1 MAKSNVIY
9 EYDKIAVDDDRK
21 GNRDN
26 DILYISKKQ
35 FDLLE
40 NFILSNQNDG
50 ENTTEVMRLQ
60 SKNGKKYAVACNY
73 VGVITLADG
82 TTIEILP
89 KIGKTGKSDDDERRV
104 RGLLIKMLRSL
115 RTATYKIN
123 QSANIDV
130 TRLPLFEV
138 FIRMFIDEVYAIVR
152 RGVRCG
158 YETVSE
164 NSRFYKG
171 KMLFNEQI
179 KHNLVH
185 KERFFVAYDEFN
197 ANRAE
202 NKLIKSTL
210 RYLQQRSYSFANQS
224 DLRALLSVFDEVSPS
239 TDYDGDLRRSC
250 RERGTEYYAEAIK
263 WCGVFLA
270 GKSFSMFAGGQY
282 AKALLFPME
291 KLFESYV
298 ARELSKALGGEYSVT
313 TQEQSLWL
321 FESPAKF
328 RLRPDIVV
336 RGDGKTF
343 ILDTKW
349 KLLSADSS
357 KNYGISQGDMY
368 QMYAYHKKYQAKK
381 KAENIAGCFLL
392 YPSIGTHIDIKPFF
406 ADNNGVN
413 VNIFFVDLLG
423 NKDSVTQSIT
433 QCMIN
438 LREKLIK
445 LSAAKATSATL

>member
-1 MAKSNVIY
+1 MAKAKVIY
-9 EYDKIAVDDDRK
+9 EYDKIAAGEGK
-21 GNRDN
+21 GTDGV
-26 DILYISKKQ
+26 LYISKKQ

-40 NFILSNQNDG
+40 NFILSNKNDG
-50 ENTTEVMRLQ
+50 ENTTEFMRLQ

-89 KIGKTGKSDDDERRV
+89 KIGKGSYQEREV

-115 RTATYKIN
+115 RTAPYKVN

-164 NSRFYKG
+164 NQRFYKG

-179 KHNLVH
+179 KHNVVH

-197 ANRAE
+197 ANRTE

-210 RYLQQRSYSFANQS
+210 KYLQQRSYSFANQS

-239 TDYDGDLRRSC
+239 TDYDGDLCRSC

-282 AKALLFPME
+282 ARALLFPME

-298 ARELSKALGGEYSVT
+298 ARELSKELGGEYSVT

-336 RGDGKTF
+336 RGGGKTF

-349 KLLSADSS
+349 KLLSADSTQ
-357 KNYGISQGDMY
+357 NYGISQGDMY
-368 QMYAYHKKYQAKK
+368 QMYAYHKKYQAKE
-381 KAENIAGCFLL
+381 KAENVAGCFLL
-392 YPSIGTHIDIKPFF
+392 YPSIGTQIDIKPFL
-406 ADNNGVN
+406 ADNGVN
-413 VNIFFVDLLG
+413 VNIFFVELLKIKESIECVGRKFNERRTQTG
-423 NKDSVTQSIT
+423 N
-433 QCMIN
+433 
-438 LREKLIK
+438 
-445 LSAAKATSATL
+445 

>member
-1 MAKSNVIY
+1 MSRSKVIY
-9 EYDKIAVDDDRK
+9 EYDKITADDHKRGKDK
-21 GNRDN
+21 GV
-26 DILYISKKQ
+26 LYISQKQ
-35 FDLLE
+35 FNLLE
-40 NFILSNQNDG
+40 NFILSNKKDG

-60 SKNGKKYAVACNY
+60 SRNGKKYLVACNY

-89 KIGKTGKSDDDERRV
+89 KIGKTGKSEGEESKV

-115 RTATYKIN
+115 RTAPYKIN

-130 TRLPLFEV
+130 ARLPLFEV

-164 NSRFYKG
+164 NQRFYKG
-171 KMLFNEQI
+171 KMLFAEQI
-179 KHNLVH
+179 KYNAVH
-185 KERFFVAYDEFN
+185 KERFFVSYDEFN

-210 RYLQQRSYSFANQS
+210 RYLQQRTYSFANQS

-239 TDYDGDLRRSC
+239 VDYEGDLRRSC

-270 GKSFSMFAGGQY
+270 GKSFSMFAGRQN

-298 ARELSKALGGEYSVT
+298 AKELTKTLGGEYSVT

-321 FESPAKF
+321 FEEPEKF
-328 RLRPDIVV
+328 CLRPDIVV
-336 RGDGKTF
+336 RKGGKTF

-349 KLLSADSS
+349 KLLSSDSG

-368 QMYAYHKKYQAKK
+368 QMYAYHKKYQTKP
-381 KAENIAGCFLL
+381 KAEDVAGCFLL
-392 YPSIGTHIDIKPFF
+392 YPSSGVDIDIPPFF
-406 ADNNGVN
+406 ADNKGVN

-423 NKDSVTQSIT
+423 NSMAKSMDNLKD
-433 QCMIN
+433 
-438 LREKLIK
+438 KLLK
-445 LSAAKATSATL
+445 LTENSATSIIL

>member
-1 MAKSNVIY
+1 M
-9 EYDKIAVDDDRK
+9 
-21 GNRDN
+21 
-26 DILYISKKQ
+26 
-35 FDLLE
+35 E
-40 NFILSNQNDG
+40 NFILSNKNDG

-60 SKNGKKYAVACNY
+60 FKNGKKYAVACNY

-89 KIGKTGKSDDDERRV
+89 KIGKSNHSEKDV

-115 RTATYKIN
+115 RTAPYKIN

-158 YETVSE
+158 YEMVSE
-164 NSRFYKG
+164 NQRFYKG
-171 KMLFNEQI
+171 KMLFHEQI
-179 KHNLVH
+179 KHNVVH

-298 ARELSKALGGEYSVT
+298 AKQLTKVLSGEYSVT

-321 FESPAKF
+321 FEEPAKF

-336 RGDGKTF
+336 RGGGKTY

-357 KNYGISQGDMY
+357 KNYGITQGDMY
-368 QMYAYHKKYQAKK
+368 QMYAYHKKYQAKERGK
-381 KAENIAGCFLL
+381 EVAGCFLL
-392 YPSIGTHIDIKPFF
+392 YPSNGTNMDIIAFSEKAEEEHNIN
-406 ADNNGVN
+406 ADNPLVR
-413 VNIFFVDLLG
+413 VNIFFVDLFKIEKSIKIIERLMI
-423 NKDSVTQSIT
+423 QS
-433 QCMIN
+433 C
-438 LREKLIK
+438 
-445 LSAAKATSATL
+445 

>member
-1 MAKSNVIY
+1 MAKTKVIY
-9 EYDKIAVDDDRK
+9 EYDKIAAGEGRGTDGV
-21 GNRDN
+21 
-26 DILYISKKQ
+26 LYISQKQ

-40 NFILSNQNDG
+40 NFILSNKNDG

-89 KIGKTGKSDDDERRV
+89 KIGKGSYQEREV

-115 RTATYKIN
+115 RTAPYKIN

-164 NSRFYKG
+164 NQRFYKG

-179 KHNLVH
+179 KRNVVH

-239 TDYDGDLRRSC
+239 SDYDGDLRRSC

-298 ARELSKALGGEYSVT
+298 ARELSKVLGGEYSVT

-321 FESPAKF
+321 FESPKKF
-328 RLRPDIVV
+328 SLRPDIVV
-336 RGDGKTF
+336 RGGGKTF

-349 KLLSADSS
+349 KLLSADAS

-368 QMYAYHKKYQAKK
+368 QMYAYNKKYQAKEK
-381 KAENIAGCFLL
+381 KEDVAGCFLL
-392 YPSIGTHIDIKPFF
+392 YPSIGTHIDIKPFW
-406 ADNNGVN
+406 ADNCVN

-423 NKDSVTQSIT
+423 NKDNGTPIVTQS
-433 QCMIN
+433 MIN
-438 LREKLIK
+438 LRNELIK
-445 LSAAKATSATL
+445 LSIDKATSVIS

>member
-9 EYDKIAVDDDRK
+9 EYDKIAADDDRK

-40 NFILSNQNDG
+40 NFILTNQNDG

-73 VGVITLADG
+73 VGVITLSDG

-89 KIGKTGKSDDDERRV
+89 KIGKGNYSEKEV

-115 RTATYKIN
+115 RTAPYKIN

-164 NSRFYKG
+164 NQRFYKG

-179 KHNLVH
+179 KRNVVH

-239 TDYDGDLRRSC
+239 TDYDGDLRCSC

-270 GKSFSMFAGGQY
+270 GKSFFMFAGGQY

-336 RGDGKTF
+336 RGGGKTF

-349 KLLSADSS
+349 KLLSADAS
-357 KNYGISQGDMY
+357 KNYGIAQGDMY
-368 QMYAYHKKYQAKK
+368 QMYAYHKKYQAKEK
-381 KAENIAGCFLL
+381 REDVAGCFLL
-392 YPSIGTHIDIKPFF
+392 YPSIGTNIAIEPFC
-406 ADNNGVN
+406 ADNGVN

-423 NKDSVTQSIT
+423 DNDSMSRS
-433 QCMIN
+433 MEN
-438 LREKLIK
+438 LRNELIK
-445 LSAAKATSATL
+445 VSADKTTSATS

>member
-1 MAKSNVIY
+1 MSKTKVIY
-9 EYDKIAVDDDRK
+9 EYNKIAADDDRK
-21 GNRDN
+21 GSRDN

-40 NFILSNQNDG
+40 NFILSNKNDG

-89 KIGKTGKSDDDERRV
+89 KIGKTGKSEDDERRV
-104 RGLLIKMLRSL
+104 RGLLIKMLRSCA
-115 RTATYKIN
+115 RAPYKVN

-164 NSRFYKG
+164 NQRFYKG

-179 KHNLVH
+179 KHNVVH

-197 ANRAE
+197 ANRTE

-210 RYLQQRSYSFANQS
+210 KYLQQRSYSFANQS

-239 TDYDGDLRRSC
+239 TDYDGDLCRSC

-282 AKALLFPME
+282 ARALLFSME

-298 ARELSKALGGEYSVT
+298 ARELSKELGGEYSVT

-336 RGDGKTF
+336 RGGGKTT
-343 ILDTKW
+343 LDRVLVEVALCRFNP
-349 KLLSADSS
+349 KLRHISGRYVPNVRLSQ
-357 KNYGISQGDMY
+357 KISG
-368 QMYAYHKKYQAKK
+368 KR
-381 KAENIAGCFLL
+381 KAENVAGCFLL
-392 YPSIGTHIDIKPFF
+392 YPSIGTQIDIKPFL
-406 ADNNGVN
+406 ADNGVN
-413 VNIFFVDLLG
+413 VNIFFVELLKIKESIECIGRKFNERRTQTG
-423 NKDSVTQSIT
+423 N
-433 QCMIN
+433 
-438 LREKLIK
+438 
-445 LSAAKATSATL
+445 